1 MPTSGM
7 RYKKTLE
14 LVEQIKEKQQKM
26 QALLKRLSEERTQEV
41 SGQYGGEAADNFKD
55 NTVKIANY
63 IDEQIKQ
70 ITTKLSTEAETQH
83 DAYLAQEQRL
93 KSQVTMDK

>member
-1 MPTSGM
+1 MPASGM

-26 QALLKRLSEERTQEV
+26 QELLKKLSDERTKEV
-41 SGQYGGEAADNFKD
+41 ASQYGGEASQNFQD
-55 NTVKIANY
+55 NTIKIANY
-63 IDEQIKQ
+63 MDEEIKK
-70 ITTKLSTEAETQH
+70 ITTKLSDEAETQH

-93 KSQVTMDK
+93 KSQVEIK